1 MQFEGNETFNQIS
14 GKVTLQLNRGSSSG
28 SFKMEVASRST
39 SQIDNVEE
47 HNLTDSF
54 EL

>member
-1 MQFEGNETFNQIS
+1 MPFEGNETFNQIS

-39 SQIDNVEE
+39 SQLDNVEE